1 MGPGSRIPAFR
12 RVLADTPG
20 LTCVGL
26 VLRRDRASSVP
37 VYTDLGRCLDQ
48 TRPDFVL
55 CLVQAHITPAVLS
68 TAIEYGTPVLALAPP
83 AAGKWQL
90 ERLSDLVDSGLVQ
103 IAEYHPLLPEHAARL
118 KAVHLGMIGEVTAVQ
133 ISTIPAHNA
142 MALIRAYLS
151 LDAPIHGCYA
161 APWRH
166 AGSSG
171 VAPQIG
177 AVARPHRF
185 ITSSNDDPQI
195 RRTTTILT
203 SVEFGQ
209 GLSGLYSS
217 ASDHQHDLLK
227 SLLSVRGTLGEIS
240 GDQIVRLGE
249 HHLITT
255 THLHR
260 HPDQPQSSLDPDAP
274 IHGCCATPAIGA
286 SGLDVTRTTD
296 IALGDQILWTNPHPE
311 MAWNDEEV
319 AIAEFLSR
327 MTSWVRGDGPAP
339 YPLSQALFDARLGV
353 AVHECVE
360 QNRAIEV
367 TA

>member
-1 MGPGSRIPAFR
+1 MRFVQVGPGSRVPAFR
-12 RVLADTPG
+12 RVLADTG
-20 LTCVGL
+20 ELTCAGL
-26 VLRRDRASSVP
+26 VLRRDRAASVP
-37 VYTDLGRCLDQ
+37 VFTDLGRCLDQ

-55 CLVQAHITPAVLS
+55 SLVQAHITPAILN

-83 AAGKWQL
+83 GVSTWQL
-90 ERLSDLVDSGLVQ
+90 ERLSNLADSGLVQ

-118 KAVHLGMIGEVTAVQ
+118 KAVQLGLIGDVTAVQ
-133 ISTIPAHNA
+133 ISTIPAHHA

-151 LDAPIHGCYA
+151 LNPPVADYYDPPY
-161 APWRH
+161 RH
-166 AGSSG
+166 D
-171 VAPQIG
+171 VPVQIDHSPVVRQS

-185 ITSSNDDPQI
+185 ITSSNDDPDI
-195 RRTTTILT
+195 GRTTTILA

-209 GLSGLYSS
+209 GLSGLYSF

-240 GDQIVRLGE
+240 GDQVVRMGE

-260 HPDQPQSSLDPDAP
+260 HPDQSESDR
-274 IHGCCATPAIGA
+274 
-286 SGLDVTRTTD
+286 DVVRTTD
-296 IALGDQILWTNPHPE
+296 IALGDQVLWTNPRPE
-311 MAWNDEEV
+311 MAWNDDEV
-319 AIAEFLSR
+319 AIAEVLTR
-327 MTSWVRGDGPAP
+327 MISWVRGDGPAP

-360 QNRAIEV
+360 QNRPVEV
-367 TA
+367 SA